1 MDTPTLWSPLD
12 SSLHDDRAEPR
23 ALMVEWIRA
32 VEWWEQTLTWMLS
45 DRLDKRGI
53 FDVSY
58 VSLLLSLDGLSILVI
73 KAHLGLPW

>member
-1 MDTPTLWSPLD
+1 
-12 SSLHDDRAEPR
+12 
-23 ALMVEWIRA
+23 MVEWIRA